1 MFNSTMILSYDE
13 RKSLKIRIAILEN
26 MLLLSQ
32 IPNDSQRSGI
42 EGFLVQS
49 SREEDVEQ
57 ILCALDESR
66 STLSQDA
73 LKRIEIQQRIDQLDP
88 SDRIAVSLTALL
100 EM

>member
-1 MFNSTMILSYDE
+1 MFNSTMVLSYDE
-13 RKSLKIRIAILEN
+13 RCSIKNRIMILEN
-26 MLLLSQ
+26 MLSQ
-32 IPNDSQRSGI
+32 ISKDSQRSGI

-49 SREEDVEQ
+49 SRDEDVEQ

-73 LKRIEIQQRIDQLDP
+73 LKRIEIQEQIDQLDP
-88 SDRIAVSLTALL
+88 SDNKAISLTALL

>member
-1 MFNSTMILSYDE
+1 MFNSTMVLSYDE
-13 RKSLKIRIAILEN
+13 RIAIKNRIAILEN
-26 MLLLSQ
+26 MLSQ
-32 IPNDSQRSGI
+32 ISKDSQRSGI

-73 LKRIEIQQRIDQLDP
+73 LKRIEIQERIDQLDP
-88 SDRIAVSLTALL
+88 SDSTAVSLTALL